1 MQTPSNAP
9 GLPLPLKI
17 GYLIW
22 MAVWVPVYWI
32 YIGPQNF
39 LWLCDLANIILL
51 FGIFTESA
59 LIISSQAIGV
69 LLVQILWTV
78 DFLSGALL
86 GFHVIGGTQYMFD
99 TQVSLWLRCLSL
111 FHVAVPPLLIFSL
124 FRLGYDRRGLPLQT
138 AIVWVL
144 LPVTFLTTAP
154 ELNINWLHSPF
165 GYPQTLLAPPVFTA
179 VMMLAYPLI
188 LFLPTH
194 WCLQRVFRQVAPQ
207 P

>member
-1 MQTPSNAP
+1 MQTHSHAAR
-9 GLPLPLKI
+9 LPQSLKLA
-17 GYLIW
+17 YLAW
-22 MAVWVPVYWI
+22 MALWVPVYWI

-86 GFHVIGGTQYMFD
+86 GSHWIGGTEYMFD
-99 TQVSLWLRCLSL
+99 AEVSPWLRSLSL
-111 FHVAVPPLLIFSL
+111 FHVAIPPMLIFAL
-124 FRLGYDRRGLPLQT
+124 VRLGYDGRGLLLQT
-138 AIVWVL
+138 GIIWVL
-144 LPVTFLTTAP
+144 LPVTYFTTAP
-154 ELNINWLHSPF
+154 ELNINWLHRPF
-165 GYPQTLLAPPVFTA
+165 GQPQSVLAPPAFA
-179 VMMLAYPLI
+179 LFMMLAYPLI

-194 WCLQRVFRQVAPQ
+194 WCLKRLFKQAGKQQ
-207 P
+207 

>member
-1 MQTPSNAP
+1 MQTQSRP
-9 GLPLPLKI
+9 GKLPLWLKI

-86 GFHVIGGTQYMFD
+86 GWHVIGGTEYMFD
-99 TQVSLWLRCLSL
+99 TAVSPWLRSLSL
-111 FHVAVPPLLIFSL
+111 FHVAIPPLLVFAL
-124 FRLGYDRRGLPLQT
+124 MRLGYDPRGLKLET
-138 AIVWVL
+138 IIVWLL
-144 LPVTFLTTAP
+144 LPITYLTTAP

-165 GYPQTLLAPPVFTA
+165 GRPQTVLQPFAFATF
-179 VMMLAYPLI
+179 MMLAYPLI

-194 WCLQRVFRQVAPQ
+194 WCLKRMFTPVESRS
-207 P
+207 